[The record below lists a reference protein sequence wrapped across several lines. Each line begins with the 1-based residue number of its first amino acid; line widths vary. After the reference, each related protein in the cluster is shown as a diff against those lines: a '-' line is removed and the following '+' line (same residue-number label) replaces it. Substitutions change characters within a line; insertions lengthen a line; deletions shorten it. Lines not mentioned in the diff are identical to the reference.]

1 MTEYAIQLEKL
12 TRDYETVRAVNRLS
26 LQVPSGS
33 IFGFLGP
40 NGAGK
45 TTTIHMLLG
54 LLEPTQGRAEV
65 LGFDARTQ
73 GEEVRMRTGALLEHP
88 GIYEQLSA
96 EDNLEF
102 YGRAWRIPESERR
115 TRIKELLSHIGLWER
130 RKDPAGK
137 WSRGMKQKLALARVL
152 LHKPPLI
159 LLDEPTAGLDVMSA
173 TAVREDLVS
182 LVEREGTTVFLTT
195 HNMSEAERLCDQVAV
210 IREGSLVAVG
220 SPDELRSRATRP
232 QVVVVGHGFG
242 PKVIQMVEERSEVA
256 AASAR
261 NGRLVIDLRQ
271 EIGTTQLVNMLAEA
285 GAQVEEIR
293 RGKASLEE
301 VFVALM
307 EEENA

>member
-1 MTEYAIQLEKL
+1 MTDSAIRLINL
-12 TRDYETVRAVNRLS
+12 TRDFENVRAVDRLS
-26 LQVPSGS
+26 LEVPSGN

-54 LLEPTQGRAEV
+54 LLEPTEGQVEV
-65 LGFDARTQ
+65 LGFDARTR
-73 GEEVRMRTGALLEHP
+73 GEEVRMRTGALLEHS

-102 YGRAWRIPESERR
+102 YGRVWRIPEPERR
-115 TRIKELLSHIGLWER
+115 ARIKELLSHIGFWER

-152 LHKPPLI
+152 LHKPPLV

-182 LVEREGTTVFLTT
+182 LVEKEGTTVFLTT
-195 HNMSEAERLCDQVAV
+195 HNMSEAEKLCDQVAV

-232 QVVVVGHGFG
+232 QVVIIGHGFN
-242 PKVIQMVEERSEVA
+242 PNVVKMMQEQPEVS

-261 NGRLVIDLRQ
+261 NGRLVIDLRH
-271 EIGTTQLVNMLAEA
+271 EIGTAQLVNMLAEA
-285 GAQVEEIR
+285 GAQVDEVR
-293 RGKASLEE
+293 RGKASLED

>member
-1 MTEYAIQLEKL
+1 MADPAIRLEHL
-12 TRDYETVRAVNRLS
+12 SRDFENIRAVNQLS
-26 LQVPSGS
+26 LEVPSGS

-54 LLEPTQGRAEV
+54 LLEPTDGRVEV
-65 LGFDARTQ
+65 LGFDAKSQ
-73 GEEVRMRTGALLEHP
+73 GEEIRNSTGALLEHP

-102 YGRAWRIPESERR
+102 YGRVWRIPEPERGD
-115 TRIKELLSHIGLWER
+115 RIQELLNHIGLWER
-130 RKDPAGK
+130 RKEPAGK

-182 LVEREGTTVFLTT
+182 LVEREGITVFLTT
-195 HNMSEAERLCDQVAV
+195 HNMAEAEKLCDQVAV
-210 IREGSLVAVG
+210 IRQGSLVAVG
-220 SPDELRSRATRP
+220 SPDELRARATRP
-232 QVVVVGHGFG
+232 QVVVTGQGFS
-242 PKVIQMVEERSEVA
+242 PSVLEIIQGQPGVSTV
-256 AASAR
+256 SAR
-261 NGRLVIDLRQ
+261 NGRMIIDLYQ
-271 EIGTTQLVNMLAEA
+271 EIATATLVNILSDA
-285 GAQVEEIR
+285 GAQVDEIR

-307 EEENA
+307 EEEDV

>member
-1 MTEYAIQLEKL
+1 MNDIAIKLEKV
-12 TRDYETVRAVNRLS
+12 TRDFENVRAVDELS
-26 LQVPSGS
+26 LEVPSGS

-54 LLEPTQGRAEV
+54 LLEPTEGQVGV
-65 LGFDARTQ
+65 LGFDARTR

-102 YGRAWRIPESERR
+102 YGRVWRIPEPERSA
-115 TRIKELLSHIGLWER
+115 RIKELLSHIGLWER
-130 RKDPAGK
+130 RKDQAGK

-152 LHKPPLI
+152 IHKPPLI
-159 LLDEPTAGLDVMSA
+159 LLDEPTAGLDVMSG

-195 HNMSEAERLCDQVAV
+195 HNMSEAEKLCDQVAV
-210 IREGSLVAVG
+210 IREGSLVTVG

-232 QVVVVGHGFG
+232 QVVVIGHGFG
-242 PKVIQMVEERSEVA
+242 PMVVQMVEELPEVTA
-256 AASAR
+256 VSAR
-261 NGRLVIDLRQ
+261 NGRLTIDLRQ
-271 EIGTTQLVNMLAEA
+271 ELATAHLVSILVEA
-285 GAQVEEIR
+285 GAHVDEIR

>member
-1 MTEYAIQLEKL
+1 MNDIAIKLEKL
-12 TRDYETVRAVNRLS
+12 SRDFENVRAVDQLS
-26 LQVPSGS
+26 LEVPSGN

-54 LLEPTQGRAEV
+54 LLEPTEGRVEV
-65 LGFDARTQ
+65 LGFDAQTQ

-102 YGRAWRIPESERR
+102 YGRVWRIPEPTRR
-115 TRIKELLSHIGLWER
+115 ARIKELLSHIGLWER

-152 LHKPPLI
+152 LHRPPLV

-182 LVEREGTTVFLTT
+182 LVEREGMTVFLTT
-195 HNMSEAERLCDQVAV
+195 HNMSEAEKLCDQVAV
-210 IREGSLVAVG
+210 IREGSLVAIG
-220 SPDELRSRATRP
+220 NPDELRSHATRP
-232 QVVVVGHGFG
+232 QVVINGSGFDHNL
-242 PKVIQMVEERSEVA
+242 VQMIMNWPEVSA
-256 AASAR
+256 AHAR

-271 EIGTTQLVNMLAEA
+271 EIGTAQLVNMLVEA
-285 GAQVEEIR
+285 GAQVDEIR

-307 EEENA
+307 EEENV

>member
-1 MTEYAIQLEKL
+1 MTEFAIQLEEL
-12 TRDYETVRAVNRLS
+12 TRDFETVRAVNKLS

-54 LLEPTQGRAEV
+54 LLEPTGGQVEV
-65 LGFDARTQ
+65 LGFNTQSQ
-73 GEEVRMRTGALLEHP
+73 GEEVRKRTGALLEHP

-102 YGRAWRIPESERR
+102 YARVWRIPEPERG
-115 TRIKELLSHIGLWER
+115 TRIKELLNHIGLWDR
-130 RKDPAGK
+130 RNEPAGK

-152 LHKPPLI
+152 LHKPPLV

-182 LVEREGTTVFLTT
+182 LVEREGMTVFLTT
-195 HNMSEAERLCDQVAV
+195 HNMVEAEKLCDQVAV
-210 IREGSLVAVG
+210 IRAGSLVAVG
-220 SPDELRSRATRP
+220 SPDELRSRATRM
-232 QVVVVGHGFG
+232 QVVVTGQGFS
-242 PKVIQMVEERSEVA
+242 PTIVQMMEERPEVTTVH
-256 AASAR
+256 AR
-261 NGRLVIDLRQ
+261 NGRLTIDLSQ
-271 EIGTTQLVNMLAEA
+271 EMATAQLVNMLVEA
-285 GAQVEEIR
+285 GAQVDEIR

>member
-1 MTEYAIQLEKL
+1 MNGIAIKL
-12 TRDYETVRAVNRLS
+12 DRLSREFGEVKAVDRLS
-26 LQVPSGS
+26 LEVPSGS

-45 TTTIHMLLG
+45 TTTIRMLLG
-54 LLEPTQGRAEV
+54 LLEPSEGRAEV
-65 LGFDARTQ
+65 LGFDTQAQ

-102 YGRAWRIPESERR
+102 YARVWRIPEPERYA
-115 TRIKELLSHIGLWER
+115 RIKELLSHIGLWER
-130 RKDPAGK
+130 REDPAGK

-152 LHKPPLI
+152 IHKPPLI

-195 HNMSEAERLCDQVAV
+195 HNMSEAEKLCDQVAV

-232 QVVVVGHGFG
+232 QVVIIGHGFS
-242 PKVIQMVEERSEVA
+242 PMVVQMMEERPEVTA
-256 AASAR
+256 VSAR
-261 NGRLVIDLRQ
+261 NGRLTIDLCQ
-271 EIGTTQLVNMLAEA
+271 ELATAHLVNILAEA
-285 GAQVEEIR
+285 GAHVDEIR

-301 VFVALM
+301 VFVSLM